1 MVKYKKR
8 KKEEVFHKD
17 YDTAL
22 DFATKAYKQFKEVIK
37 TIVLFGSVSKQ
48 EAQKKSDVDII
59 IIVDDCTIEWDQEL
73 ISWYR
78 AELTR
83 LIAKQKYRAKLHVN
97 TVTLSTF
104 WEELKAGEPLIIN
117 ILRYGQTIIDF
128 GGFFEP
134 LKVLLAKGRIRPS
147 PEAVFTTMKRAPEH
161 LFRSNASLLG
171 SVEGFYWAMVDAAHA
186 ALMAI
191 NVTPP
196 SPEHVS
202 DLLREEF
209 VLRKQLD
216 RRYPDHYDEIH
227 KLAKKIVHGEVNNV
241 DGKKITELQKKA
253 EDFVKVLRD
262 LTQYLIKEKKIIRIE
277 KRPTL

>member
-8 KKEEVFHKD
+8 KKEDIYHKN
-17 YDTAL
+17 YNIAL

-37 TIVLFGSVSKQ
+37 TVVLFGSVSKQ
-48 EAQKKSDVDII
+48 EAKKKSDIDII
-59 IIVDDCTIEWDQEL
+59 IIVDDCTIEWDQE
-73 ISWYR
+73 IIAWYR
-78 AELTR
+78 GELAK
-83 LIAKQKYRAKLHVN
+83 LIAKQKYRKKLHVN

-117 ILRYGQTIIDF
+117 VLRYGQTLIDF

-134 LKVLLAKGRIRPS
+134 LKVLLAKGRIRS
-147 PEAVFTTMKRAPEH
+147 TPEAVFTTMKRAPEH

-171 SVEGFYWAMVDAAHA
+171 SIEGFYWAMVDSSHA
-186 ALMAI
+186 ALMAV

-196 SPEHVS
+196 SPEHIS

-209 VLRKQLD
+209 VRKKQLNKKFPV
-216 RRYPDHYDEIH
+216 YYDEVH
-227 KLAKKIVHGEVNNV
+227 KLAKKIVHGEVNNI

-262 LTQYLIKEKKIIRIE
+262 LTQFLIKEKKIIRIE
-277 KRPTL
+277 RRPTL